1 MCDATPA
8 LIHSESSLVRKKAGS
23 NNYGVT
29 FKMYNYISIL
39 VVFTWTCASSALICN
54 IAPSPEICS
63 NQLELCITLSQ
74 FATNTCHLLD
84 SNTTVIVLEGEHSLE
99 SQFSVEHIVIFS
111 MSTSQKVVIK
121 CKNSTMFRLHNIGYV
136 RLYNLKF
143 RGCQLAVQRVNNLFL
158 VNVEIS
164 NLTITFTAAALQLLQ
179 TSAMIFN
186 SFFSKITVDFGAAGG
201 IIEANQCN
209 VTIEMSTFEACRA
222 YDGIALLNGLN
233 SSIKVIGSTFRNMEL
248 SYSVSYS
255 SGGIFYI
262 NKTCTAVIYNSTF
275 FNNKINATV
284 LSSET
289 SSLSGIIIAYG
300 NLNISSCYFMN
311 NNGGAIQIQGDST
324 VNIERSMF
332 TNNSALSGGALYVKG
347 GEVSISECSFT
358 ANIVLNYGGAVYLV
372 NGTLNISG
380 CTFQNNYAQK
390 GGGLSLQYIH
400 DYSIIRSIIL
410 HCDFINNTVT
420 ESGGAV
426 LVESLAYYTNI
437 NMHCIVIECRF
448 INNTA
453 NLGEGGAVYVSHT
466 TLAMWKSF
474 YAYNS
479 AICGGALATGGI
491 HSTTVNVSGCIF
503 TNNKAYK
510 KGGAI
515 HIFFG
520 KLFVINNDF
529 HDNEAASGGALYA
542 KSINERFT
550 VLKSNFSTNKA
561 TNHSG
566 GAVEINF
573 DRVYGDNFWLIK
585 FGQCVFKNNIA
596 ITDGGSIIFKSSYS
610 SVYSKVS
617 VFENHFINNQAI
629 SGSGGA
635 LAVNCLIKLNLII
648 IESDFKSNKAKD
660 GGAIFMIFLNHGSL
674 QDTLNIIKSNFRNNT
689 AMYSGGALKA
699 QGKIIFT
706 SIKKTI
712 LLNVSQTKFDNN
724 TAQLGGGILL
734 LNLTTIFTSNSTF
747 TENFAVQGGALFTN
761 FSYLYIHGQTL
772 LIKNTATDSGG
783 GVYLNQ
789 SELSLQSGGLLKLL
803 CNTAKENGGGIYS
816 RNSSIMICFK
826 AIFRNMHVPAIVF
839 SRNHGEK
846 GGGIFLSKNSIIKI
860 FNYQPLNKS
869 VLDFIDN
876 LANYGQEIFV
886 HDDSISQCFIQLS
899 HKRYKARFNG
909 SIDYVHAVH
918 FSLMQSQVMVL
929 KSNFG
934 LCKVHQQLLNESEN
948 LKAVSNIQNIN
959 MGSLSLKLSFCKN
972 GSPELD
978 YQPSLISRKTF
989 SIQVALVDQFSHA
1002 VSGTI
1007 ISRIDGG
1014 SILSH
1019 QRNQEITNTC
1029 TTLNFTV
1036 FSSSPTQ
1043 ELILSPLDIRDPY
1056 HISRNDQI
1064 KIPLTFRACISCPI
1078 GFEKS
1083 SDEIKGCS
1091 CVCNTAIK
1099 QLLTKCDE
1107 SSGIITKEHTTTW
1120 IGYINSQNSSGYL
1133 IYHYCPLNYC
1143 LPPDFKVRLNL
1154 NILNGA
1160 DAQCVHNRSGLLC
1173 GACSPGLSLSLGSS
1187 HCVLCSSQWPGTLV
1201 AIIIGSILAGIFLVA
1216 LILVLN
1222 LTVAIGTLNGLIFYA
1237 NIAAA
1242 NSSTFFTSKSILS
1255 IIMAWMN
1262 LELGIDTCFFEGMD
1276 AYWKTWIEL
1285 AFPVYVIFLITV
1297 IIIVSEKSIKFSKLI
1312 GQKNPVATLDTLILL
1327 AYVKFL
1333 RIIIS
1338 SYSFA
1343 ILDYPDHSQPIVWL
1357 PDATV
1362 SYFGTKHIALFIAA
1376 TFILLL
1382 GITYT
1387 MLLFS
1392 WQWLLYHQNK
1402 KVLRWIR
1409 HQRLCMFLEPYHA
1422 PYTIKHRYWTG
1433 LLLLVR
1439 IVLYITSSVTNSIDP
1454 RINIMITGMTAL
1466 VLLMLGYRKIYK
1478 SRYVKLLE
1486 VTIFANIALLCIA
1499 LLYFSKSNKGQEIVS
1514 YISGSIVFTLLIIVL
1529 AYHCLTEICFKTN
1542 IGKTLKRKARY
1553 RFNKGDNEQENLI
1566 SNINTTPS
1574 NDERMSPTHS
1584 VVDPPPRRES
1594 VPLNKDEDRHELK
1607 ILSAIDDTL
1616 STDYHLMK

>member
-1 MCDATPA
+1 M
-8 LIHSESSLVRKKAGS
+8 LH
-23 NNYGVT
+23 
-29 FKMYNYISIL
+29 
-39 VVFTWTCASSALICN
+39 
-54 IAPSPEICS
+54 
-63 NQLELCITLSQ
+63 
-74 FATNTCHLLD
+74 
-84 SNTTVIVLEGEHSLE
+84 
-99 SQFSVEHIVIFS
+99 
-111 MSTSQKVVIK
+111 
-121 CKNSTMFRLHNIGYV
+121 LHNIGYV

-143 RGCQLAVQRVNNLFL
+143 RGCQLAVQRVDNLFL

-164 NLTITFTAAALQLLQ
+164 NLTITFTAALQLLR
-179 TSAMIFN
+179 TNAMIFN
-186 SFFSKITVDFGAAGG
+186 SFFSRITADFGAAGG
-201 IIEANQCN
+201 IIGANQCN
-209 VTIEMSTFEACRA
+209 MTIEMSTFEACRA
-222 YDGIALLNGLN
+222 HDGIALLNGLN
-233 SSIKVIGSTFRNMEL
+233 SSIKVIGSTFKNMEL
-248 SYSVSYS
+248 SYSVSYP
-255 SGGIFYI
+255 SGGIFYL
-262 NKTCTAVIYNSTF
+262 NEMCTAVIYNSTF
-275 FNNKINATV
+275 FNNNATV

-289 SSLSGIIIAYG
+289 SSQGSIIITYG
-300 NLNISSCYFMN
+300 NLNITSCYFMN
-311 NNGGAIQIQGDST
+311 NYGGAIQIQGDST

-332 TNNSALSGGALYVKG
+332 TNNSALSGGAVYVRG

-358 ANIVLNYGGAVYLV
+358 ANIVLNYGGAVYVV

-400 DYSIIRSIIL
+400 NYSIIRSIIL
-410 HCDFINNTVT
+410 HCDFINNTVI
-420 ESGGAV
+420 ELGGAI

-437 NMHCIVIECRF
+437 DMHCIVVECRF

-453 NLGEGGAVYVSHT
+453 NLGDGGAVYVSHT
-466 TLAMWKSF
+466 NLAIWKSF

-479 AICGGALATGGI
+479 AICGGALAAAGI

-503 TNNKAYK
+503 TNNEAYK
-510 KGGAI
+510 EGGAI

-520 KLFVINNDF
+520 KLFAINNDF

-542 KSINERFT
+542 KSIYERFT

-561 TNHSG
+561 SNHSG

-573 DRVYGDNFWLIK
+573 DKIYGDNFWLIK

-596 ITDGGSIIFKSSYS
+596 IKDGGSIIFKSSFYS
-610 SVYSKVS
+610 TVYSNVS

-635 LAVNCLIKLNLII
+635 LAVKCSIKLNLII
-648 IESDFKSNKAKD
+648 IESDFKSNKAND
-660 GGAIFMIFLNHGSL
+660 GGAIFMIFLNHWSL
-674 QDTLNIIKSNFRNNT
+674 QDRLNIIKSNFRNNT

-699 QGKIIFT
+699 QGKMIVT

-747 TENFAVQGGALFTN
+747 TENFAVQGGVLFTN
-761 FSYLYIHGQTL
+761 YSYLYIHGQTL
-772 LIKNTATDSGG
+772 LINNTATDSGG

-789 SELSLQSGGLLKLL
+789 SELSLQNGGLLKLL

-816 RNSSIMICFK
+816 WNSSTMICFK
-826 AIFRNMHVPAIVF
+826 ATFHNKHVPAIVF
-839 SRNHGEK
+839 SRNQGEE
-846 GGGIFLSKNSIIKI
+846 GGGIHLSKNSVITI

-886 HDDSISQCFIQLS
+886 HDDSISQCFIQLF
-899 HKRYKARFNG
+899 HEQYKARFNG

-918 FSLMQSQVMVL
+918 FSLKQSQVMVL

-934 LCKVHQQLLNESEN
+934 LCKVDQQLVNESEN

-978 YQPSLISRKTF
+978 YQPSPISRKIF

-1007 ISRIDGG
+1007 KSRIDGG

-1043 ELILSPLDIRDPY
+1043 ELIMSPLYIRDPY

-1064 KIPLTFRACISCPI
+1064 KIPLTFRACISYPI

-1083 SDEIKGCS
+1083 SDELKGCG
-1091 CVCNTAIK
+1091 CVCNIAIK
-1099 QLLTKCDE
+1099 QFLTKCNE
-1107 SSGIITKEHTTTW
+1107 SSGIITKEHTTAW
-1120 IGYINSQNSSGYL
+1120 IDYINSQNSSGYL

-1154 NILNGA
+1154 NVLNGA
-1160 DAQCVHNRSGLLC
+1160 DAQCAHNHSGLLC

-1187 HCVLCSSQWPGTLV
+1187 HCMLCSSQWPGTLV

-1242 NSSTFFTSKSILS
+1242 NSSTFFPSKSILS

-1276 AYWKTWIEL
+1276 TYWKTWIEL

-1312 GQKNPVATLDTLILL
+1312 GRKNPVATLDTLILL

-1333 RIIIS
+1333 RIVIS

-1362 SYFGTKHIALFIAA
+1362 SYFGTKHIALFIVA

-1392 WQWLLYHQNK
+1392 WQWLLYYQNK
-1402 KVLRWIR
+1402 KILRWIR
-1409 HQRLCMFLEPYHA
+1409 QQRLCMFLEPYHA

-1433 LLLLVR
+1433 ILLLVR
-1439 IVLYITSSVTNSIDP
+1439 IVLYITSSVTTSIDP
-1454 RINIMITGMTAL
+1454 RINVMITGMTAL

-1486 VTIFANIALLCIA
+1486 VIIFTNIALLCIA
-1499 LLYFSKSNKGQEIVS
+1499 LLYFSKSNKGREIVS
-1514 YISGSIVFTLLIIVL
+1514 YVSGSIVFALLIIVL
-1529 AYHCLTEICFKTN
+1529 AYHCLTEICFKTS
-1542 IGKTLKRKARY
+1542 IGKTLKHKAKY

-1566 SNINTTPS
+1566 SNINTTLS

-1584 VVDPPPRRES
+1584 MVDPPPRRES
-1594 VPLNKDEDRHELK
+1594 VPLNKDEDRYELK
-1607 ILSAIDDTL
+1607 IQSAVDDTI
-1616 STDYHLMK
+1616 DYHLMNKK